1 MTLNTKVF
9 LVSTSMLAATVAL
22 GVAIDSPFLRMLGML
37 IAGVR

>member
-1 MTLNTKVF
+1 MTRNASIF
-9 LVSTSMLAATVAL
+9 LVSLSMLAVTIAV